1 MSVYRLFPGGNQ
13 TYQGWNG
20 SPITPYNAQTIAT
33 IKDPTGAIS
42 TKEIT
47 SIPSPFAR
55 IDLVKSAFAELH
67 QACNGK
73 QGDAL
78 RKELDGNTI
87 YHKMV
92 SDALDIGEIFFN
104 LDKLQGKVEVLSW
117 SPLNLAQQQ
126 QTAASYGQTCYA
138 DALQT
143 YWKADAQTYN
153 FDKVKNIYILNY
165 KAGPKPLNIIGAT
178 SPATLFFSNAND
190 LSYVKGIQ
198 FGQDKPF
205 DAEFQPLYK
214 RDAKY
219 VEFLWWL
226 RCSIAN
232 FSTLFPEVYDYLT
245 DTFSALTNNTQRQQL
260 LNIQQQPAQPT
271 GLQPISAS
279 ANNAVNQVE
288 VLGNLLYQKVLQ
300 PVGQSDFTIRST
312 KQPQC
317 KHLVLPAEAGN
328 KYAGWM
334 YTTSTWGIKN
344 AAPASDPTP
353 INQRRLPNDGTPQ
366 PYLTIGDFLENTIIV
381 SPHKLND
388 GLFYNGGI
396 CGETAQ
402 DSASSCLL
410 PLTPLFFQYFSADDL
425 VNGRMMTIQR
435 RAGGL
440 LRVTL
445 RIPAAKGNVEYS
457 RLYTYAD
464 PDPAK
469 NEGIIVDEEEMELRD
484 IMIMPAVKTPV
495 AVEPHYTL
503 ASIAPFGCKLSLTVY
518 DDGKPVSPANA
529 PQTRNSSFRE
539 LYQTTALTIKQRFEC
554 IQVRTKS
561 GCSMAVPMLQEA
573 TGNAAVSFAV
583 DLGTSNTHVEYVV
596 DGNTKQCLPLQYAY
610 GDRMQGLLFEP
621 ETKMLAGQ
629 MVEDELATVV
639 EFLSRDM
646 IPQTLSAD
654 QTCHFPTRTAL
665 SYAKSIDWNKQM
677 GQYELANACFQL
689 GKMPPVAYNN
699 YATNIKWSDEA
710 NAQKQMEAYIESLLL
725 LMRNKVL
732 TLGGDLART
741 SLTWFYPTSMSQF
754 RMGRFQQ
761 LWNTLFQRTFGENAQ
776 ISYISESLAPVKFHT
791 QNNNTAKDLLT
802 IDIGGG
808 TTDMAFSSKGKVECV
823 TSFRFAANALFED
836 SFSRVNSRNGIVD
849 YFKTD
854 YSQLAEQIPDLKSIL
869 ASQDT
874 TPANL
879 ANTFFTMADV
889 PCVRKEN
896 RSAESV
902 DFISKIRNDHDFVL
916 EVVVFY
922 AAILYHAGKIM
933 KAKGLPLPRHIA
945 FSGNGSNI
953 LKVLATPDKMGRKQL
968 SDFSKQILQLA
979 TGMNYLEGNKLD
991 ILGFGEGESPKAST
1005 CKGGLLQGEEDE
1017 APQTLFLQSATG
1029 QVVSSM
1035 AFGEVDDAYA
1045 KKVRE
1050 EVYAFFA
1057 VLKQL
1062 NQQFDFNQHFGVSS
1076 LSWDV
1081 LDDVLSSKDDVE
1093 TFVHNGIEA
1102 RKGQEDTGFSE
1113 TFFFYP
1119 VASILQDY
1127 SLIMFAKKTDQ

>member
-1 MSVYRLFPGGNQ
+1 MPVYRLYQGGSQ

-20 SPITPYNAQTIAT
+20 SPITPYNSQTIAT

-73 QGDAL
+73 QDDAL

-117 SPLNLAQQQ
+117 SPQNLALQQL
-126 QTAASYGQTCYA
+126 AAVSYGQTCYA

-143 YWKADAQTYN
+143 YWKADAKTYN
-153 FDKVKNIYILNY
+153 FDQVKNIYILNY
-165 KAGPKPLNIIGAT
+165 KEGPKPLNIIGAT

-205 DAEFQPLYK
+205 DAAFQPLYK

-226 RCSIAN
+226 RCSIPN
-232 FSTLFPEVYDYLT
+232 FATLFPEVYDYLT
-245 DTFSALTNNTQRQQL
+245 DTFGALSDQNLRQQL
-260 LNIQQQPAQPT
+260 LAIQQQPAQPE
-271 GLQPISAS
+271 GLQTISAS
-279 ANNAVNQVE
+279 GNNAVNQVE
-288 VLGNLLYQKVLQ
+288 VLGYLLYQKVLQ
-300 PVGQSDFTIRST
+300 PVGQSDFTICST

-328 KYAGWM
+328 KYEKWM
-334 YTTSTWGIKN
+334 YTTSMWGEEN
-344 AAPASDPTP
+344 YAPAFDPTP
-353 INQRRLPNDGTPQ
+353 INQRHLPNDGTPQ
-366 PYLTIGDFLENTIIV
+366 PYLTIGDFLEPTIIV

-388 GLFYNGGI
+388 SLFYDGGI
-396 CGETAQ
+396 SDYSSDGM
-402 DSASSCLL
+402 SSCLL
-410 PLTPLFFQYFSADDL
+410 PLTPLFFEYFSADDL
-425 VNGRMMTIQR
+425 VTQKMMTIER

-445 RIPAAKGNVEYS
+445 RIPAVKGAVEYS

-484 IMIMPAVKTPV
+484 IMIMPAVKTP
-495 AVEPHYTL
+495 AAIKPHYTL
-503 ASIAPFGCKLSLTVY
+503 ASIAPFGCKLSLAVY
-518 DDGKPVSPANA
+518 ADGKPVQPENT
-529 PQTRNSSFRE
+529 PQTRNDNYRE
-539 LYQTTALTIKQRFEC
+539 LYQTTVLTVKQHFEC
-554 IQVRTKS
+554 IQVQTK
-561 GCSMAVPMLQEA
+561 GGVSMAVPMLQEA
-573 TGNAAVSFAV
+573 AGNAAVSFAV

-596 DGNTKQCLPLQYAY
+596 DGNTKQCLPLQYAD
-610 GDRMQGLLFEP
+610 GDRMQGLLFLP
-621 ETKMLAGQ
+621 EIKMLGGQ
-629 MVEDELATVV
+629 LVEDDLAHEV
-639 EFLSRDM
+639 EFMSRDM
-646 IPQTLSAD
+646 IPQALSAD

-677 GQYELANACFQL
+677 GQYELTNACFQL
-689 GKMPPVAYNN
+689 GKTPPVDYNS
-699 YATNIKWSDEA
+699 YATNIKWGDEA

-732 TLGGDLART
+732 TLGGDLSRT
-741 SLTWFYPTSMSQF
+741 SLTWFYPTSMSPF
-754 RMGRFQQ
+754 RIGMFQR
-761 LWNTLFQRTFGENAQ
+761 LWSTLFQRAFGENAQ
-776 ISYISESLAPVKFHT
+776 IGYISESLAPVKFHT

-808 TTDMAFSSKGKVECV
+808 TTDMAFSSKGQVECV

-836 SFSRVNSRNGIVD
+836 SFSRVNSKNGIVD

-854 YSQLAEQIPDLKSIL
+854 YGHLAEQIPDLKSIL

-879 ANTFFTMADV
+879 ANTLFTMTDV

-933 KAKGLPLPRHIA
+933 QAKNLPLPRHIA

-968 SDFSKQILQLA
+968 AEFSKLVLQKA
-979 TGMNYLEGNKLD
+979 TGMNYPEGGKLD

-1005 CKGGLLQGEEDE
+1005 CKGGLLQGDEEE
-1017 APQTLFLQSATG
+1017 TPQTLFLQSATG
-1029 QVVSSM
+1029 KVVSSM
-1035 AFGEVDDAYA
+1035 AFGEVDADYVS
-1045 KKVRE
+1045 KVRE
-1050 EVYAFFA
+1050 EVYAFFD

-1062 NQQFDFNQHFGVSS
+1062 NKKFDFTNYFGVSS
-1076 LSWDV
+1076 LSWNV
-1081 LDDVLSSKDDVE
+1081 LGDVLSSKDDVE
-1093 TFVHNGIEA
+1093 TFVSNGIEA
-1102 RKGQEDTGFSE
+1102 RKGLEDTAFSE

-1119 VASILQDY
+1119 IASILQNY
-1127 SLIMFAKKTDQ
+1127 SLSMFDKKMEQ